1 MTKSTVQRGILVSG
15 FALLLGACGS
25 SSEQATSV
33 PTYLHLAQVAPAQE
47 SAEFQIE
54 REFAGLVVSRQT
66 TSLGFE
72 LSGKVSEIY
81 ADEGDSV
88 DAGQII
94 ARLDTEL
101 LEIRGRELQAQIQD
115 VTAQQ
120 ELNELEVQR
129 VLALRTKGFTSE
141 AREDQLTTQA
151 QTLAA
156 NLEQLQAAAQANES
170 RIRKSQLRAPF
181 TGVVSRRLVDA
192 GTVVNAGQPLV
203 TLLDGGGFEARVGIP
218 VKALGGVKLGAKT
231 LVAVNGARYE
241 GTVIGVG
248 SDVTPG
254 SLTVPVR
261 IGLPA
266 EQRFVVGDQAYL
278 KLSEVVSQD
287 GYWLP
292 TAALTDGIRGL
303 WNIYVAVPQQG
314 QDQYL
319 LEARDVEV
327 VHAGTHRSYVRGA
340 LAPDELVVQGG
351 LHRLTPGQSV
361 RADQSLV
368 AMR

>member
-1 MTKSTVQRGILVSG
+1 MTKSTVQRAILVLG
-15 FALLLGACGS
+15 FSMLLGACGS
-25 SSEQATSV
+25 PSEPDTSAS
-33 PTYLHLAQVAPAQE
+33 TYLHLAEVAPAQE
-47 SAEFQIE
+47 SNEFQIK
-54 REFAGLVVSRQT
+54 REFAGLVVARQT

-72 LSGKVSEIY
+72 LSGKVSEVY
-81 ADEGDSV
+81 ADEGDPV

-101 LEIRGRELQAQIQD
+101 LDIRGRELQAQILD
-115 VTAQQ
+115 VVAQQ
-120 ELNELEVQR
+120 ELNALEVER

-156 NLEQLQAAAQANES
+156 NLEQLKAAAEANES
-170 RIRKSQLRAPF
+170 RIRKSQLIAPYA
-181 TGVVSRRLVDA
+181 GVVSRRLVDA

-203 TLLDGGGFEARVGIP
+203 TLLDGGGYEARVGIP
-218 VKALGGVKLGAKT
+218 VKALGGVKLGASAS
-231 LVAVNGARYE
+231 VAVNGARFE

-261 IGLPA
+261 IALP
-266 EQRFVVGDQAYL
+266 QNPRFVVGDQAYL
-278 KLSEVVSQD
+278 QLAEVVAEN

-292 TAALTDGIRGL
+292 TTALTDGIRGL
-303 WNIYVAVPQQG
+303 WNVYVAVPHEG
-314 QDQYL
+314 QDRFL

-327 VHAGTHRSYVRGA
+327 VHAGTQRSYVRGA

-361 RADQSLV
+361 RADRSLV